1 MSELLS
7 GLLSGLQLGSL
18 QLSGLHSAWTAV
30 LNMSLTATY
39 VAAVVILVR
48 FFLKKAPKIF
58 SYVLWSVVLFRLL
71 CPFSLPSDFS
81 LLGVVT
87 ANLRTQAGV
96 LEYVPESRSMMPQPT
111 IPSGDAGFEQGGEQ
125 QAAAALPP
133 SSAMTRG
140 ETLAVGMEILSVIW
154 LAGMVILISYSV
166 LAYLKTKRLL
176 QAATLIKDNIYESDR
191 LSTAFVFGFIR
202 PKIYVPLGVRG
213 ADLDYILAHEQTHI
227 RRRDYLLKPLAFS
240 AIILHW
246 FNPVM
251 WLSFVLMSRDMEMSC
266 DESVLKR
273 VGGEGKSE
281 YAKSLL
287 ALSVKR
293 SGLFTLSPLAFG
305 ESDVKSRVK
314 NILNYKKP
322 GFWVVILLAVAVG
335 GMAFTLLV
343 NPADKEP
350 DLSFLNPDNL
360 VSLLVQRDGAQI
372 NEAGYPYPIIV
383 SGVELGKWLDRA
395 ANDWKE
401 KKFSSSYELTPSIT
415 IQVNGDNEI
424 HFFEAEPTLAMIQ
437 SGEQYRYYA
446 IPEEDFRVIQ
456 KLTLLAYPKIQSVT
470 MSEWKKGEEVTSV
483 TSTDSTILEMA
494 VHLAQEE
501 ENPSFLWRYTSVNDV
516 SATANFMRIV
526 LEGPSVAYTYFLY
539 TEDGKNY
546 TIEKPYERI
555 NKINPDTGQAIIDL
569 FRKAQVKLP

>member
-305 ESDVKSRVK
+305 ESDVKSRVR

-360 VSLLVQRDGAQI
+360 ASLLVQRDGAQI

-456 KLTLLAYPKIQSVT
+456 KLTPLAYPKIQSVT

-516 SATANFMRIV
+516 PATANFMRIV

>member
-213 ADLDYILAHEQTHI
+213 ADLDYILDHEQTHI

-305 ESDVKSRVK
+305 ESDVKSRVR

-360 VSLLVQRDGAQI
+360 ASLLVQRDGAQI

-456 KLTLLAYPKIQSVT
+456 KLTPLAYPKIQSVT

-516 SATANFMRIV
+516 PATANFMRIV

>member
-360 VSLLVQRDGAQI
+360 ASLLVQRDGAQI

-516 SATANFMRIV
+516 PATANFMRIV